1 MNNPLKEAVPGDVRR
16 VAYIVLSTMGI
27 GLTFL
32 NAGFAATG
40 DAIPKWLVFVSAG
53 YVAVSGPGFALAGSN
68 VQRDN

>member
-1 MNNPLKEAVPGDVRR
+1 MNNPLKEALPGDIRR
-16 VAYIVLSTMGI
+16 VAYTVMSTVGVC
-27 GLTFL
+27 LTFA

-68 VQRDN
+68 VQRDT